1 MTLASERVLSGAS
14 RVDGTTGLLI
24 PEQVEPV
31 TSHEKRPTER
41 QRRRDGI
48 GGYLLWL
55 RFQDVCIVALT
66 VAIADTW
73 GRSSGWGFGTWGYAT
88 LVFCGVLIAWSAVL
102 HALDTYDV
110 RHAGHGVQ
118 EYRRVFQASVWLIA
132 LLALL
137 SYASD
142 IPVARGYV
150 LVAFP
155 LGTAALV
162 AARWVARK
170 WLVAR
175 RSSGSLTDA
184 VLLVG
189 DRRHVEALV
198 VALART
204 PGAGYQVVGACVD
217 GVPVGTTVA
226 GVSVLGAE
234 SDVVIQALAQGV
246 DVVAVS
252 SSSGLGSHGLR
263 KLGWSLEQTEIK
275 LVVAPEIMD
284 VAGPRLVT
292 RPVQGLPLLHV
303 EAPVFTGPRRLFKS
317 LIDRG
322 AATLGLL
329 VLLPFF
335 LSVAAIVRLSDPG
348 PALFRQRRIGRG
360 GRPFSMMKFR
370 TMVADAEAQL
380 PALREANEGA
390 GPLFKL
396 KADPRVTKAGAF
408 LRRHSIDEVPQLLN
422 VLRGDMSLVGPR
434 PPLPSEVADYDPDTH
449 RRLKV
454 KPGMTGLWQISG
466 RSDLSWEES
475 VRLDLYYVENWT
487 PWLDLMI
494 LWRTV
499 KVVVR
504 PGSHGAY

>member
-1 MTLASERVLSGAS
+1 MTLASERAPSVPSHLDE
-14 RVDGTTGLLI
+14 RTGLLI
-24 PEQVEPV
+24 PEQLHPSSVEQG
-31 TSHEKRPTER
+31 RPGER
-41 QRRRDGI
+41 VRRREGMS
-48 GGYLLWL
+48 GYLLWL
-55 RFQDVCIVALT
+55 RIQDMAIVALT
-66 VAIADTW
+66 VAVADWW
-73 GRSSGWGFGTWGYAT
+73 GRSSGWGFGTWGYDT
-88 LVFCGVLIAWSAVL
+88 LVFCGVLVAWSTVL
-102 HALDTYDV
+102 HLQCAYDA
-110 RHAGHGVQ
+110 RHTGHGVQ

-132 LLALL
+132 LMALA
-137 SYASD
+137 SYASE
-142 IPVARGYV
+142 IPVARGYIM
-150 LVAFP
+150 VAFP

-162 AARWVARK
+162 LARWVARK

-175 RSSGSLTDA
+175 RSRGSLTDA

-189 DRRHVEALV
+189 DRRHVETLV

-217 GVPVGTTVA
+217 GVPVGATVA
-226 GVSVLGAE
+226 GVTVLGAE
-234 SDVVIQALAQGV
+234 SDVVLQALAQQV

-263 KLGWSLEQTEIK
+263 KLGWSLEQTDIQ

-292 RPVQGLPLLHV
+292 RPIQGLPLLHV
-303 EAPVFTGPRRLFKS
+303 EAPVFTGPRLLFKNV
-317 LIDRG
+317 IDRT
-322 AATLGLL
+322 AAGLGLL
-329 VLLPFF
+329 VLLPAF
-335 LSVAAIVRLSDPG
+335 LVVGLVVRGSDPG
-348 PALFRQRRIGRG
+348 PVFFRQRRIGRG

-370 TMVADAEAQL
+370 TMVVDAEDRLA
-380 PALREANEGA
+380 ALRETNEGS

-396 KADPRVTKAGAF
+396 KCDPRVTTAGAF
-408 LRRHSIDEVPQLLN
+408 LRQHSIDEVPQLLN
-422 VLRGDMSLVGPR
+422 VLRGDMSLIGPR
-434 PPLPSEVADYDPDTH
+434 PPLPTEVADYDPDTH

-504 PGSHGAY
+504 PGSQGAY

>member
-1 MTLASERVLSGAS
+1 MTLAGERAPSVISYL
-14 RVDGTTGLLI
+14 DEQTGLLI
-24 PEQVEPV
+24 PESVPPVAEPR
-31 TSHEKRPTER
+31 KPAARP
-41 QRRRDGI
+41 RRRDGMR
-48 GGYLLWL
+48 GYLTWL
-55 RFQDVCIVALT
+55 RVQDMLIVALT
-66 VAIADTW
+66 VAVADRW
-73 GRSSGWGFGTWGYAT
+73 GRSSGWGFGTWGYDT
-88 LVFCGVLIAWSAVL
+88 LVFCGVLLAWSTVL
-102 HALDTYDV
+102 HVQGAYDV

-132 LLALL
+132 LMALA

-142 IPVARGYV
+142 IPVARGYI

-155 LGTAALV
+155 LGTATLV
-162 AARWVARK
+162 LARWVARK

-175 RSSGSLTDA
+175 RTQGSLTDA

-217 GVPVGTTVA
+217 GVPVGATVA
-226 GVSVLGAE
+226 GVTVLGAE
-234 SDVVIQALAQGV
+234 SDVVLQALDQRV

-252 SSSGLGSHGLR
+252 SSSGLGSQGLR
-263 KLGWSLEQTEIK
+263 KLGWSLEQTDIQ

-284 VAGPRLVT
+284 VAGPRVVT
-292 RPVQGLPLLHV
+292 RPIQGLPLLHV
-303 EAPVFTGPRRLFKS
+303 EAPVFTGPRLLLKN
-317 LIDRG
+317 LLDRT
-322 AATLGLL
+322 AACAGLL
-329 VLLPFF
+329 VLLPA
-335 LSVAAIVRLSDPG
+335 LLLVTLVVRTGDPG
-348 PALFRQRRIGRG
+348 PAFFRQARIGRG
-360 GRPFSMMKFR
+360 GRPFAMMKFR
-370 TMVADAEAQL
+370 TMVVDAEAQL
-380 PALREANEGA
+380 TALREANEGS

-396 KADPRVTKAGAF
+396 KSDPRVTKAGAY

-504 PGSHGAY
+504 PGAHGAY

>member
-1 MTLASERVLSGAS
+1 MTLASERDSAVTSHLDE
-14 RVDGTTGLLI
+14 RTGLLI
-24 PEQVEPV
+24 PEQMPWPGVEDGVP
-31 TSHEKRPTER
+31 KER
-41 QRRRDGI
+41 VRRRDGMR
-48 GGYLLWL
+48 GYLRWL
-55 RFQDVCIVALT
+55 RAQDVLIVALT
-66 VAIADTW
+66 VAVADWW
-73 GRSSGWGFGTWGYAT
+73 GRSSGWGFGTWGYDT
-88 LVFCGVLIAWSAVL
+88 LVFCGVLLAWSAVL
-102 HALDTYDV
+102 HVQGTYDA
-110 RHAGHGVQ
+110 RQAGHGVQ
-118 EYRRVFQASVWLIA
+118 EYQRVFQASVWLIA
-132 LLALL
+132 LMALA

-142 IPVARGYV
+142 IPVARGYI

-162 AARWVARK
+162 LARWVSRK

-175 RSSGSLTDA
+175 RRGGALNDA

-226 GVSVLGAE
+226 GVTVLGAE
-234 SDVVIQALAQGV
+234 SDVVLQALDQQV

-263 KLGWSLEQTEIK
+263 KLGWSLEQTEVK

-303 EAPVFTGPRRLFKS
+303 EAPVFTGPRLLLKNV
-317 LIDRG
+317 IDRT
-322 AATLGLL
+322 AAAAGLL
-329 VLLPFF
+329 VLLPAFVV
-335 LSVAAIVRLSDPG
+335 VALVVRTSDPG
-348 PALFRQRRIGRG
+348 PVLFRQRRIGRG

-370 TMVADAEAQL
+370 TMVIDAEAQL
-380 PALREANEGA
+380 AALREANEGS

-396 KADPRVTKAGAF
+396 KRDPRVTTAGAF
-408 LRRHSIDEVPQLLN
+408 LRQHSIDEVPQLLN

-434 PPLPSEVADYDPDTH
+434 PPLPGEVADYDPDTH

-504 PGSHGAY
+504 PGSKGAY